1 MPARKKGTT
10 RVRRKTQ
17 KGRGVMDVLKKIHGF
32 VKSNKLISR
41 GLRLTPYSG
50 AANAAAMLGY
60 GRGLKRTH
68 KPLIMSYGAGRRK
81 KGTTRVRRRR
91 TVASLLGI
99 PSLSKRTR
107 RTRRSNPIKM
117 HSRVVMGKA
126 PSGST
131 LARRALGGQ
140 MGGGI
145 FSDIGGGLGSIAHG
159 IFG

>member
-1 MPARKKGTT
+1 MPKRKKGTT

-60 GRGLKRTH
+60 G
-68 KPLIMSYGAGRRK
+68 AGRRK

-117 HSRVVMGKA
+117 HGRVVMGKS